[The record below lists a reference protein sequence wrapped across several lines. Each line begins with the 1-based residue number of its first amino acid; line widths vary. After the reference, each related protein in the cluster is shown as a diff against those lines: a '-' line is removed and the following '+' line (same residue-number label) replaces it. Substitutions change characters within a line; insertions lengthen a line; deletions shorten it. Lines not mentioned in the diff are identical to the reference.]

1 MTIIMSK
8 ALLKTKPRYPR
19 NPKKSATPPILV
31 SVDKAGDLKIG
42 SRKCRLYKKDEVVKV
57 AKKYGVPNAEK
68 KTVQQLCGSIK
79 AKAKASNDGMN
90 NVPLAKLYPEAAKKR
105 AAAQKAAIKKKIATN
120 FMKVMV
126 TKNNNIAKLR
136 QLNVYQFNRSTSSPK
151 PKTPPKVK
159 TTKPSKKAL
168 PLTKEEGVGRIMAMK
183 GLQRN
188 AKMKLVNR
196 VNVGAMSPRRVVKVA
211 RVLSRLNA
219 PSYRINM

>member
-19 NPKKSATPPILV
+19 NPKKSVTPPVLV

-57 AKKYGVPNAEK
+57 AKKYGITTDK
-68 KTVQQLCGSIK
+68 KTVGDLCGAIK
-79 AKAKASNDGMN
+79 RKAKASNDGMN
-90 NVPLAKLYPEAAKKR
+90 NVPLAKLYPEAAKKQMAMR
-105 AAAQKAAIKKKIATN
+105 KRMEKKALNKKVATN
-120 FMKVMV
+120 FMKAMT
-126 TKNNNIAKLR
+126 TKIA
-136 QLNVYQFNRSTSSPK
+136 SPVRM
-151 PKTPPKVK
+151 P
-159 TTKPSKKAL
+159 KPSKKAL

-196 VNVGAMSPRRVVKVA
+196 IRMGAMSPRRVVKVA

>member
-57 AKKYGVPNAEK
+57 AKKYGITTDK
-68 KTVQQLCGSIK
+68 KTVGDLCGAIK
-79 AKAKASNDGMN
+79 RKAKASNDGMN
-90 NVPLAKLYPEAAKKR
+90 NVPLAKLYPEAAKKQMAMR
-105 AAAQKAAIKKKIATN
+105 KRMEKKVLNKKVATN
-120 FMKVMV
+120 FMKAMT
-126 TKNNNIAKLR
+126 TKIA
-136 QLNVYQFNRSTSSPK
+136 SPVRM
-151 PKTPPKVK
+151 P
-159 TTKPSKKAL
+159 KPSKKAL

-196 VNVGAMSPRRVVKVA
+196 IRMGAMSPRRVVKVA

>member
-1 MTIIMSK
+1 MSIIMSK

-19 NPKKSATPPILV
+19 NPKKSVTPPVLV

-57 AKKYGVPNAEK
+57 AKKYGITTDK
-68 KTVQQLCGSIK
+68 KTVGDLCGAIK
-79 AKAKASNDGMN
+79 RKAKASNDGMN
-90 NVPLAKLYPEAAKKR
+90 NVPLAKLYPEAAKKQMAMR
-105 AAAQKAAIKKKIATN
+105 KRMEKKVLNKKVATN
-120 FMKVMV
+120 FMKAMT
-126 TKNNNIAKLR
+126 TKIA
-136 QLNVYQFNRSTSSPK
+136 SPVRM
-151 PKTPPKVK
+151 P
-159 TTKPSKKAL
+159 KPSKKAL

-196 VNVGAMSPRRVVKVA
+196 IRMGAMSPRRVVKVA